1 MLVDRAIQLKLNVQ
15 KGDQIE
21 QSLIT
26 NFSNL
31 SLLLELLNMEG
42 DETPKAEGTK
52 ISNSLFALT
61 KKPITSSD
69 NSQNSS
75 RNNSMDRRYS
85 RIHDHLKPKDICW
98 DDSLEIVLKF
108 QEQFRIWILEVT
120 RMSGP
125 DKASV

>member
-52 ISNSLFALT
+52 ISNKVT
-61 KKPITSSD
+61 G
-69 NSQNSS
+69 
-75 RNNSMDRRYS
+75 
-85 RIHDHLKPKDICW
+85 
-98 DDSLEIVLKF
+98 EIEKYKGKIETF
-108 QEQFRIWILEVT
+108 Q
-120 RMSGP
+120 
-125 DKASV
+125 